1 MGVSDIQL
9 FDVFAPAL
17 SEYVKSLRPGSKV
30 AWLGQQ
36 SHNID
41 HYPRHTL
48 QGACLHD
55 MLLEYIDVDVEHHYY
70 DIVNENRG
78 NSFHWDAN
86 ESWEDIVCG
95 YDLVLGI
102 RILYACES
110 ASNTIR
116 NLKYVVENNKTVVFD
131 FMSGNPQ
138 TTGCP
143 GVGRTLWFTKKPGSK
158 HILPIFPEFY
168 PEKWNYGVKPTK
180 DDQIIQLKD
189 LTDAGILVDNK
200 KTYRDTIKGRFYSIC
215 ELNNAT

>member
-1 MGVSDIQL
+1 MGTSDIRIFPHLEQ
-9 FDVFAPAL
+9 AL
-17 SEYVKSLRPGSKV
+17 SKYVSRLVPGSKV
-30 AWLGQQ
+30 AWLGQV
-36 SHNID
+36 SPGNPNHNIVI
-41 HYPRHTL
+41 
-48 QGACLHD
+48 HD
-55 MLLEYIDVDVEHHYY
+55 MFLHYIETDIEHHYY
-70 DIVNENRG
+70 DILNESG
-78 NSFHWDAN
+78 ENSFHWDAN

-110 ASNTIR
+110 ASSTIR

-158 HILPIFPEFY
+158 HMLPIFPEFY